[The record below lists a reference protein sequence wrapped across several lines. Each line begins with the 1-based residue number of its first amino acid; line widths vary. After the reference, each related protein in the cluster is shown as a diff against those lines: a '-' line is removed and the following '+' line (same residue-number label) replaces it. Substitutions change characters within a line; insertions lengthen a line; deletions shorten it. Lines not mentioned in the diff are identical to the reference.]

1 MKKVLLTIA
10 AIALFAVPASAQV
23 YSLWGDVE
31 MNSCSAEVGQYG
43 QFDVYLMIE
52 PGPLGVRAAEY
63 MVTGIAGLT
72 SVVSEEVAPTTLT
85 QGAPL
90 GPPGY
95 TCSFA
100 SCYTD
105 AFVVWHWT
113 FFNMV
118 AGNTG
123 TIMVGDHE
131 TYEHLTVA
139 ICDED
144 RTEADATVYNY
155 FGVNTGCVVATEES
169 SWGAIKSMM
178 D

>member
-1 MKKVLLTIA
+1 MKKILLTIA

-23 YSLWGDVE
+23 YSIWGAME
-31 MNSCSAEVGQYG
+31 MNTCSADVAQY
-43 QFDVYLMIE
+43 QPFDVYLFIQ

-63 MVTGIAGLT
+63 MFTGIDGLT
-72 SVVSEEVAPTTLT
+72 ASLSEEVAASTLT

-90 GPPGY
+90 GSPGY
-95 TCSFA
+95 TTAFA
-100 SCYTD
+100 ECYTD
-105 AFVVWHWT
+105 MFIVWHWT
-113 FFNMV
+113 FVDLVGGTTGHFMV
-118 AGNTG
+118 
-123 TIMVGDHE
+123 VDHE
-131 TYEHLTVA
+131 LYEHITIA

-155 FGVNTGCVVATEES
+155 FGVNTGCVVGTEES